1 MNGYWKL
8 YAKIFNIPIC
18 RKCGVRLTDTNWAI
32 GRGYLCKNCS
42 PYNKVKDYKSQ
53 ENLGV

>member
-8 YAKIFNIPIC
+8 YAKIFDIPIC
-18 RKCGVRLTDTNWAI
+18 RKCGVRLADNNWAS

-42 PYNKVKDYKSQ
+42 PYKMDAKTVDYLL
-53 ENLGV
+53 NRY